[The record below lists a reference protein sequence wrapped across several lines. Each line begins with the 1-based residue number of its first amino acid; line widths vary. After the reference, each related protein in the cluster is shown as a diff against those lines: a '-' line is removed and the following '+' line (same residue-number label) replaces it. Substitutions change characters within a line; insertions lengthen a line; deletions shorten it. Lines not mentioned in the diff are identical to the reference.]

1 MNERLNLVFFGAG
14 PVGSTV
20 GGWISANHPNVFFFD
35 RGPVADALK
44 DRGLTLYEQDQ
55 QNRAQTLSVKVIDDL
70 AQVDEPDVVVVCV
83 KNYSL
88 DKVSQIILDAYG
100 DAPIIVGLQNGI
112 ENQQIYPKYFSQV
125 IYGIVCYNTWAD
137 QPGVVGF
144 QKRGPIVLGTPDNSL
159 RFEANAIAR
168 VFNKGVE
175 TVVTDH
181 LMDAAYSKMIINLTN
196 SLTTLVG
203 HQFQPLSDPALFQK
217 LLSNLTYE
225 GVKIVKAAGYSECS
239 LGGMPG
245 WKLLELSAK
254 LPAFVTKP
262 IFDKNVKKM
271 VVSSMAQ
278 DVIQRGSGDSE
289 LESLNGSFLRM
300 AADTGVA
307 VPYNQTI
314 YDLCRERFAQ
324 EPFEPMDVRD
334 VWAEVKKRL

>member
-1 MNERLNLVFFGAG
+1 MQESMNLVFFGAG
-14 PVGSTV
+14 PVGASV
-20 GGWISANHPNVFFFD
+20 GGWIAARHPNVYFFD
-35 RGPVADALK
+35 RGVVADALR
-44 DRGLTLYEQDQ
+44 DRGLTLYEQGRKRQ
-55 QNRAQTLSVKVIDDL
+55 AETLPVNVISDL
-70 AQVDEPDVVVVCV
+70 SEMDEPDVVVVCV

-88 DKVSQIILDAYG
+88 DAVSQVIRDAYG

-112 ENQQIYPKYFSQV
+112 ENQSVYPKYFSQV

-137 QPGVVGF
+137 EPGVVGY

-168 VFNKGVE
+168 VFGKGVE
-175 TVVTDH
+175 TEVTDH
-181 LMDAAYSKMIINLTN
+181 LMDAALSKMIINLTN
-196 SLTTLVG
+196 SLTTLIG
-203 HQFQPLSDPALFQK
+203 HQFKPLSDPDLFQK

-225 GVKIVKAAGYSECS
+225 GVKIVKAAGYKECS

-254 LPAFVTKP
+254 LPTFVTKP

-278 DVIQRGSGDSE
+278 DVIQRGSRDNE
-289 LESLNGSFLRM
+289 LESLNGYFLRL
-300 AADTGVA
+300 AADSGVDA
-307 VPYNQTI
+307 PFIGAI

-324 EPFEPMDVRD
+324 ESFEPMDVKD
-334 VWAEVKKRL
+334 VWSEVKKRL